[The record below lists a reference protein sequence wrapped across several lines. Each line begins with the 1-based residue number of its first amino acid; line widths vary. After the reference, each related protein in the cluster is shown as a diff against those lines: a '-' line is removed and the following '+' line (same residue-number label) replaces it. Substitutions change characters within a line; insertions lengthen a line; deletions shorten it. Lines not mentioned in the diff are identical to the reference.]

1 MHATDQLMNW
11 TVVQK
16 DCIKVDAQAYSAD
29 QLDCIPQLCQDAR
42 YQQLMQLD
50 VQMIKDIL
58 AANENDASII
68 LKATSKAVQDVLQ

>member
-29 QLDCIPQLCQDAR
+29 QLDCISQLCQDAR
-42 YQQLMQLD
+42 DQQLMQLD
-50 VQMIKDIL
+50 VQIIKDTL
-58 AANENDASII
+58 AANENYAPIV